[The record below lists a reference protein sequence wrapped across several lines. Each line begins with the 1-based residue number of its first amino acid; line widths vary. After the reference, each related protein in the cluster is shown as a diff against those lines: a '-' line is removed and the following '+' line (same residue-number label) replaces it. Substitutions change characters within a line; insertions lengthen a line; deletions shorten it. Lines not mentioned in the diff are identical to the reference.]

1 MRAFPSRARSRG
13 AALVTSLIVLGVLML
28 MGVSAFILSKTQF
41 KLAGNVQFQTL
52 ALTDAENALSQA
64 ELWINTHANDD
75 AFIKGGTAGIYPKNT
90 APADPLSATWDDT
103 TSVKVNG
110 NDNQRYMIELY
121 IDNRVL
127 PTASVANQC
136 SNNYGSPGPC
146 PAVNVYRITT
156 RGTSRLGAAK
166 IVQSLYALPI
176 AIK

>member
-1 MRAFPSRARSRG
+1 MRAFRLRQRSRG

-28 MGVSAFILSKTQF
+28 MGVSAYVLSKTQF

-75 AFIKGGTAGIYPKNT
+75 AFTKGGTPGIYPKNT
-90 APADPLSATWDDT
+90 APADPLTATWDDT
-103 TSVKVNG
+103 TSVKVDADG
-110 NDNQRYMIELY
+110 NQRYMIELY

-127 PTASVANQC
+127 PTASIANLC
-136 SNNYGSPGPC
+136 NNTYGAPGPC

-156 RGTSRLGAAK
+156 RGASRLGAAK

>member
-1 MRAFPSRARSRG
+1 MRLLPSRHRSRG

-52 ALTDAENALSQA
+52 ALTDAENAMTEA
-64 ELWINTHANDD
+64 ERWVSLNSSNDGFTT
-75 AFIKGGTAGIYPKNT
+75 AGTTKGIYPKGA
-90 APADPLSATWDDT
+90 APDPLKSAWDDAN
-103 TSVKVNG
+103 SVAVDTDG
-110 NDNQRYMIELY
+110 NQRYRIELY

-127 PTASVANQC
+127 PTASVANLC
-136 SNNYGSPGPC
+136 SSGYSSPGPC

-156 RGTSRLGAAK
+156 RGASRLGAAK
-166 IVQSLYALPI
+166 IVQSLYAVRI